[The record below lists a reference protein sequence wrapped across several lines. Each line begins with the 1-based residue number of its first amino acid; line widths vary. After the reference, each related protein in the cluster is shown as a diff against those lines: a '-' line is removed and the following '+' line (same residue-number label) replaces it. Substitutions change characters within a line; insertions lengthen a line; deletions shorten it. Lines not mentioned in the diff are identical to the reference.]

1 MSQNGRNGNGTTPIY
16 KKIQQTILRK
26 VERGYLKPGDVVDS
40 ERELAR
46 IHGVSL
52 MTARH
57 ALAGLER
64 EGLLERRRGTGTFI
78 APPKIHF
85 NKLMSYTEQMAG
97 RNLVVSSKV
106 LSFKV
111 IKTEHEI
118 AARLAL
124 PRTTDLIKVE
134 RLRLGASEPFAIE
147 TCYMSAD
154 EFQGLSGSAVE
165 RSSLFSLLQQEYE
178 VEIGHADEEIDA
190 TSADSWSGK
199 LLDVPIDAPLLRIR
213 QLIYSTRGKAIIYM
227 LGLYRSDRH
236 TLSCRRFR

>member
-1 MSQNGRNGNGTTPIY
+1 MAQNGRNGNGTPIY

-64 EGLLERRRGTGTFI
+64 EGLLERRRGAGTFI

-85 NKLMSYTEQMAG
+85 NKLMSYTEQMAA
-97 RNLVVSSKV
+97 RNLDVSSKV
-106 LSFKV
+106 LSFKI

-118 AARLAL
+118 SARLAL
-124 PRTTDLIKVE
+124 PRTTDLIRIE
-134 RLRLGASEPFAIE
+134 RLRQGASEPFAIE

-154 EFQGLSGSAVE
+154 EFKGLSSSSVA
-165 RSSLFSLLQQEYE
+165 RNSLFSLLQQEYE
-178 VEIGHADEEIDA
+178 LEIGHADEEIDA
-190 TSADSWSGK
+190 TSADEWSAN

-236 TLSCRRFR
+236 TLLCRRFR

>member
-1 MSQNGRNGNGTTPIY
+1 MAQNGRNGNGTPIY
-16 KKIQQTILRK
+16 KKIQQTIVRK

-64 EGLLERRRGTGTFI
+64 EGLLERRRGTGTFV

-85 NKLMSYTEQMAG
+85 NKLMSYTEQMAA
-97 RNLVVSSKV
+97 RNLIVSSKV

-111 IKTEHEI
+111 VKTEHEI
-118 AARLAL
+118 SARLAL
-124 PRTTDLIKVE
+124 PRTADLIKIE
-134 RLRLGASEPFAIE
+134 RLRQGASEPFAIE
-147 TCYMSAD
+147 TCYLSAD
-154 EFQGLSGSAVE
+154 EFEGLSSSLVE
-165 RSSLFSLLQQEYE
+165 RNSLFSLLQQEYE
-178 VEIGHADEEIDA
+178 MEIGHADEEIDA
-190 TSADSWSGK
+190 TSADAWSAK

-213 QLIYSTRGKAIIYM
+213 QITYSTRGKAIIYM

-236 TLSCRRFR
+236 TLLCRRFR